1 MRGHLSNGA
10 QIAVTRPT
18 LASAETALRPSA
30 PVIQLRTGESDA
42 ALVRALRGGD
52 PHAGAALF
60 DRYATHVRRVLA
72 RVLGPDPELS
82 DMLQDV
88 FVAALGSVH
97 SIEDPSALKAWLTRT
112 AVFTARGKIRRRTRW
127 RFLRFV
133 PDDELPEAA
142 APARDTEGSEALAAV
157 YRVLNAL
164 PADERIAF
172 ALRIIDGME
181 LTAVATACGVSL
193 STIKRRLTSAQER
206 FRELARREPVL
217 GVWLA
222 AREGGAQ

>member
-1 MRGHLSNGA
+1 VIRRSL
-10 QIAVTRPT
+10 V
-18 LASAETALRPSA
+18 SAEAALRPSA
-30 PVIQLRTGESDA
+30 PVIQLRAGESDA
-42 ALVRALRGGD
+42 ALVRALRAGD
-52 PHAGAALF
+52 AHAGAVLF
-60 DRYATHVRRVLA
+60 DRYAVHVRRVLA

-82 DMLQDV
+82 DLLQDV

-97 SIEDPSALKAWLTRT
+97 TLEDPSALKAWLTRT

-133 PDDELPEAA
+133 PDEELPEAA
-142 APARDTEGSEALAAV
+142 APALDAEGSEALAAV

-172 ALRIIDGME
+172 ALRILDGME

-193 STIKRRLTSAQER
+193 STVKRRLTNAQER
-206 FRELARREPVL
+206 FRELAAREPVL
-217 GVWLA
+217 TSWLEP
-222 AREGGAQ
+222 REGGAE

>member
-1 MRGHLSNGA
+1 M
-10 QIAVTRPT
+10 
-18 LASAETALRPSA
+18 
-30 PVIQLRTGESDA
+30 IQLRAGESDA
-42 ALVRALRGGD
+42 TLVRALRGGD

-60 DRYATHVRRVLA
+60 DRYAVHVRRVLA

-82 DMLQDV
+82 DLLQDV

-133 PDDELPEAA
+133 PDDELPEPA
-142 APARDTEGSEALAAV
+142 APALDDEGSEAVAAV
-157 YRVLNAL
+157 YRVLRAL

-172 ALRIIDGME
+172 ALRILDGME
-181 LTAVATACGVSL
+181 LTAVATSCGVSL
-193 STIKRRLTSAQER
+193 STIKRRLTNAQTR
-206 FRELARREPVL
+206 FQELARREPVL
-217 GVWLA
+217 QSWLSENA
-222 AREGGAQ
+222 GSAE